1 MCAPPCLACPST
13 QVLSVIDINE
23 APVVFDQS
31 YALDVATPIRVSLV
45 AFDPDSSFKPQFSKL
60 NFSVITTNDTN
71 GYFFL
76 DPATGVFTG
85 PPLNLD
91 LDATKNAFFFQVT
104 KLKHG
109 GEAPVKV
116 CSRLPSAASHN
127 CVLVYRLL

>member
-1 MCAPPCLACPST
+1 M

-60 NFSVITTNDTN
+60 NFSIVATNDTN

-109 GEAPVKV
+109 
-116 CSRLPSAASHN
+116 
-127 CVLVYRLL
+127 